1 MSRRRQR
8 GKSLDLIP
16 KDRAAWAA
24 EIWQDREE
32 VARTEVGAWM
42 LREAAAILGEPE
54 EAVDALLTVY
64 RGEPPDAP

>member
-1 MSRRRQR
+1 MSRRPQR

-16 KDRAAWAA
+16 EDRAARAA

-42 LREAAAILGEPE
+42 LRKAAAILSQPE

-64 RGEPPDAP
+64 RGRPPDAP